1 MLSLAAIK
9 KRSSTVVMQ
18 PLTTGEVITWR
29 VYLLDPQDARRVPW
43 LMDKVLRSASPQVD
57 PDADPFAALEAEV
70 ARDGKSAADLEAEQ
84 LLECQRIACETA
96 FEVQGLDEEDAAAWD
111 PVRLVLDVDEQADAE
126 LGEDG
131 VGDHPDPPAR
141 RLPRSRHCPGCCL
154 RGHEPAGGGRFGDC
168 AVSTIR
174 APTTRPVCLTAWV
187 VPTERRPLNC

>member
-70 ARDGKSAADLEAEQ
+70 ARDGKSVADLEAEQ

-131 VGDHPDPPAR
+131 TVITPTRLHVGFLDRVTIQAVAYAATS
-141 RLPRSRHCPGCCL
+141 RLEVAASATAQFQRS
-154 RGHEPAGGGRFGDC
+154 
-168 AVSTIR
+168 
-174 APTTRPVCLTAWV
+174 
-187 VPTERRPLNC
+187 ERRRHGQPA